1 MLSEELTAA
10 LSKYRWLDVKASPIA
25 EAGRLTKSDMQ
36 SMAADHSV
44 RHAVGG
50 SIRQLDRQLRLNVKL
65 IGLEQG
71 RYLWVSRYDRES
83 GDPQEIIDDLSQTI
97 AASIEA
103 ELVAL
108 EGDETRALD
117 ESAMGAWDFYH
128 RALSV
133 QYEFSGETNREA
145 QRLFERALE
154 RDPRFAA
161 AMARLA
167 YAMVLNAIYFGADPD
182 TGLLDKA
189 LDLARE
195 ASRLDPRDAVCR
207 YALGRVYLAR
217 GEYERSLSEL
227 QAAIKLNPSMAQAHC
242 ALGDSLTYAGQM
254 DTALPCFEE
263 AVRLSPQDPYRWAFL
278 SYGALAHLFRGD
290 FEQAAQWAAQSV
302 QVPNAHFLARAVLVS
317 ALGHLRRTDEAAQE
331 LAELKRQAN
340 GFSLDF
346 VRKRMFYLRDENQ
359 IGIYL
364 DGLRKAGL
372 S

>member
-1 MLSEELTAA
+1 
-10 LSKYRWLDVKASPIA
+10 
-25 EAGRLTKSDMQ
+25 
-36 SMAADHSV
+36 
-44 RHAVGG
+44 
-50 SIRQLDRQLRLNVKL
+50 
-65 IGLEQG
+65 
-71 RYLWVSRYDRES
+71 
-83 GDPQEIIDDLSQTI
+83 
-97 AASIEA
+97 
-103 ELVAL
+103 
-108 EGDETRALD
+108 
-117 ESAMGAWDFYH
+117 
-128 RALSV
+128 
-133 QYEFSGETNREA
+133 
-145 QRLFERALE
+145 
-154 RDPRFAA
+154 
-161 AMARLA
+161 MARLA
-167 YAMVLNAIYFGADPD
+167 YAMVLNAIYFGADPG

-278 SYGALAHLFRGD
+278 NYGAMAHLFRRD

-317 ALGHLRRTDEAAQE
+317 ALGHLGRTDEAAQE
-331 LAELKRQAN
+331 LAELKRQADEI
-340 GFSLDF
+340 SLDF
-346 VRKRMFYLRDENQ
+346 VRRRMFYLRDENQ

-364 DGLRKAGL
+364 DGLHKAGL
-372 S
+372 T